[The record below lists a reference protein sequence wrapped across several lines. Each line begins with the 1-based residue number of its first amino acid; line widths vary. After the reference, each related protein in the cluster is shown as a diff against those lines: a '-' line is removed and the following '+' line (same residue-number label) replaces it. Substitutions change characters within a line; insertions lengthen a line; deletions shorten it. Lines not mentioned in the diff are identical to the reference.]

1 MSKRHQ
7 LSWLGLTLAIALSA
21 CGESKRPCLEE
32 AECFAGEYCAH
43 SGYCA
48 PYRGKVITTHRPGA
62 QDPQITR
69 PDQGNP
75 FMPTPMLDLGPDLDQ
90 TLDQGDQDTD

>member
-1 MSKRHQ
+1 MKARDL
-7 LSWLGLTLAIALSA
+7 LSAIALSLAIALSA

-32 AECFAGEYCAH
+32 AECFSGEYCAR

-48 PYRGKVITTHRPGA
+48 PYQGKVTTTPRPGT

-75 FMPTPMLDLGPDLDQ
+75 FMPMPMLDLGPDLDQ
-90 TLDQGDQDTD
+90 ALDQGDQDAN